1 VDLIPFCSNL
11 GTGAKLTTT
20 AAMELGKETLK
31 KGVLKGVVRF
41 IPVVNWVIWGHDPA
55 CLVQELDP

>member
-1 VDLIPFCSNL
+1 
-11 GTGAKLTTT
+11 
-20 AAMELGKETLK
+20 MELGKETLK